1 MFLLAGWRVR
11 MCCCW
16 VAGGCGCVLVGW
28 LEGEDV
34 LLLGGWRVRMCS
46 CWLAGG

>member
-1 MFLLAGWRVR
+1 MLAGWRVWI
-11 MCCCW
+11 CSC
-16 VAGGCGCVLVGW
+16 W

-34 LLLGGWRVRMCS
+34 FMLVGWRVRMCS

>member
-1 MFLLAGWRVR
+1 MFLLVGWRVR
-11 MCCCW
+11 R
-16 VAGGCGCVLVGW
+16 GLVGW

-34 LLLGGWRVRMCS
+34 FLFVGWRVRMCS